1 MKNVIINP
9 EAKYF
14 IPLRPLHNAMGILS
28 YTRSEDEEHLVE
40 CELLPYKFGEF
51 GYKLQA
57 RAVNNPDVWETK
69 TFYTNDFKQLIRM
82 GIVREKKYDDM
93 VVRKKKS
100 YEFINGSAIII
111 HEEEVVCRPRRKEN
125 D

>member
-28 YTRSEDEEHLVE
+28 YTCSEDEEHLIE

-51 GYKLQA
+51 G
-57 RAVNNPDVWETK
+57 
-69 TFYTNDFKQLIRM
+69 
-82 GIVREKKYDDM
+82 
-93 VVRKKKS
+93 
-100 YEFINGSAIII
+100 
-111 HEEEVVCRPRRKEN
+111 
-125 D
+125 